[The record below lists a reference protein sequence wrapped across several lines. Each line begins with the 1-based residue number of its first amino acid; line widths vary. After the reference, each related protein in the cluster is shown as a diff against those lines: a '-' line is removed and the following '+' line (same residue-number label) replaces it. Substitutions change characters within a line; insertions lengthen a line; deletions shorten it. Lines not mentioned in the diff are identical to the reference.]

1 MEKFIFLILAISA
14 SNFQVSAGTYP
25 LPAVMFELT
34 AVSTVNFVTKENEK
48 AVTVRI
54 TGSIKD
60 SMELRLCDDNGN
72 ILYSEIVQNKEVFT
86 KKMILNE
93 LQFGTYHIT
102 VSRKLMKTIQPF
114 ELTKTGVQL
123 NESERKD
130 IFLPQIIQKGN
141 EICVFC
147 FSPFKTDMD
156 IRIYDNEGVLLM
168 KDVNSNVNEVNKRFS
183 LSQFPTGA
191 YFFEMNAG
199 EEVTYLTVY
208 YTAQKKQLS
217 IKPNIAMH

>member
-1 MEKFIFLILAISA
+1 
-14 SNFQVSAGTYP
+14 
-25 LPAVMFELT
+25 MFELT

-72 ILYSEIVQNKEVFT
+72 TLYSEIVQNKEVFT

-93 LQFGTYHIT
+93 LEFGRYNIC

-123 NESERKD
+123 NESGRKD

-168 KDVNSNVNEVNKRFS
+168 KDVNRNVNEVNKRFS
-183 LSQFPTGA
+183 LSQFPTGV
-191 YFFEMNAG
+191 YFFEMDAG
-199 EEVTYLTVY
+199 EEITYLTVY

-217 IKPNIAMH
+217 SKPNIAMH